1 MVARKK
7 RKKSKTKRISFQP
20 STSKRK
26 KLNRT
31 GWIGPSLFKILKVLA
46 VICVCAGLV
55 IGFIYL
61 ERYVKNTT
69 PTSTGTIVLEL
80 ADVPV
85 WVNDQ
90 LKSEIL
96 TAARNSSEDLKI
108 DENTAFLVQ
117 RSIEKEIVWLDD
129 VKVQTTHEGL
139 RIEGRW
145 RKPVALIKSG
155 IRRFYVDAEQV
166 VLDFIEMPNL
176 PTVRIAGLS
185 VRTKVPP
192 LGEVWGR
199 EDVAAAILI
208 LDRFGQMDKLVTPD
222 KPLLAEIDRIDV
234 SNFNGRLSDRSP
246 HIILYTKDNTQII
259 WGAEV
264 GKWQR
269 YLESTDEQK
278 LAKLYGYYKEYGT
291 LSGGVKYINL
301 RDPQNDIPLPVDKY

>member
-1 MVARKK
+1 MAVRKK

-20 STSKRK
+20 GTSKRK
-26 KLNRT
+26 RLNR
-31 GWIGPSLFKILKVLA
+31 GWIGPSLLKILKVFA
-46 VICVCAGLV
+46 VVCVCAGMV
-55 IGFIYL
+55 IGFVFL
-61 ERYVKNTT
+61 EKYVKDIAPN
-69 PTSTGTIVLEL
+69 STGKIVLEL
-80 ADVPV
+80 ANVPT

-90 LKSEIL
+90 LKREII
-96 TAARNSSEDLKI
+96 TAARNAGENLKV

-117 RSIEKEIVWLDD
+117 RNVEKEVVWLDE

-139 RIEGRW
+139 RIEGQW

-155 IRRFYVDAEQV
+155 IRKFFVDAEQV

-176 PTVRIAGLS
+176 PTVRITGLS
-185 VRTKVPP
+185 IITEMPP

-208 LDRFGQMDKLVTPD
+208 LDRFEKMDELVTPD

-234 SNFNGRLSDRSP
+234 SNFNGRFSDRSP

-259 WGAEV
+259 WGAEL

-278 LAKLYGYYKEYGT
+278 LAKLYGYYTEYGT

-301 RDPQNDIPLPVDKY
+301 RDPQNDVPLPVDKY